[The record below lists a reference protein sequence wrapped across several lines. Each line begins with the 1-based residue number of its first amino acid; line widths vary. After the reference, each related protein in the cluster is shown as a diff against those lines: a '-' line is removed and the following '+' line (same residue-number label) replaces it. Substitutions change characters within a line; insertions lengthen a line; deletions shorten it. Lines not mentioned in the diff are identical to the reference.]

1 MICLGTSLQIEP
13 SALLPATCLLSPRA
27 PPTAASAA
35 ARPFAALSRTLRN
48 WTREKERELKRR
60 RKTLASAARKHTT
73 ETNGHSNPNP
83 NTSAITTPQLKSPSE
98 ASQSTNAT
106 NAVAACGASDEP
118 NPDSRKPGPALP
130 NSTVQRS
137 VVQATPHTSVQK
149 QELKHADADA
159 DAHNGPSGE
168 RERHLV
174 IVNLQETAF
183 DAQCSVRIFAR
194 IETVL
199 SKLLAALLP
208 PPLSPHKDEPTD
220 GPRKSHESE
229 LEPEGNGTAGGAD
242 GCALDLGPG
251 WPSLDEAALAR
262 LARGHEPAVCTVCAG
277 VQSALATRHL
287 SAAVTRIY
295 K

>member
-13 SALLPATCLLSPRA
+13 SALLPATCLLSPR
-27 PPTAASAA
+27 PPPAAASAA

-60 RKTLASAARKHTT
+60 RKTVASAARNHTT
-73 ETNGHSNPNP
+73 ATNGQS
-83 NTSAITTPQLKSPSE
+83 ITGATATPQLKSPSE

-106 NAVAACGASDEP
+106 SAVAARSASDEP
-118 NPDSRKPGPALP
+118 NLDSRKPGPALP
-130 NSTVQRS
+130 NGTAQRS
-137 VVQATPHTSVQK
+137 AVQATPHTSVQK
-149 QELKHADADA
+149 QELKQAVADA

-199 SKLLAALLP
+199 SQLLAALLP
-208 PPLSPHKDEPTD
+208 PPLSPHKDEPND

-229 LEPEGNGTAGGAD
+229 SEPEGNWRAGGAD